1 MTALEVVVP
10 EGIHDPARPSG
21 GNTYDRVV
29 CRRLRNLGWVLH
41 EHAVSGG
48 WPSPDSGA
56 LAALDG
62 VIRRM
67 PDGAVVLVDGLI
79 ASAAPE
85 VLVSEARRLRLVV
98 LVHMPLGDR
107 AVGVP
112 ADTIRTLRTRESA
125 VLSAAAA
132 VVTTSEWSR
141 NRLLALYQLPAERLH
156 VAEPGVG
163 AADAGNGLRG
173 RWAMLCVASVT
184 PDKGH
189 GVLLDAL
196 QMLSDLTWQC
206 VCVGRL
212 DRAPAFAQRL
222 HRRSRDAGLD
232 DRVHF
237 QGPQAGADLDRSYAS
252 ADLMV
257 LASRA
262 ETYGMVITEA
272 LAHGVPVVVTEVGG
286 VTEAVGYGSDG
297 SRPGL
302 LVAPDDPTA
311 LAAALRA
318 WLTDAE
324 LRRRLRRAALSRR
337 QLLHSWSDTVA
348 IVADVVV
355 GAAR

>member
-1 MTALEVVVP
+1 VTSLDVVVP

-29 CRRLRNLGWVLH
+29 CRRLRNLGWVVH
-41 EHAVSGG
+41 EHAVSGC

-56 LAALDG
+56 LDALDG

-67 PDGAVVLVDGLI
+67 PDGAVVLLDGLI

-112 ADTIRTLRTRESA
+112 GDTIRTRESA

-163 AADAGNGLRG
+163 AADAAMGSEAG
-173 RWAMLCVASVT
+173 RAMLCVASVT

-196 QMLSDLTWQC
+196 QMLFDLTWQC

-212 DRAPAFAQRL
+212 DRTPAFVQL
-222 HRRSRDAGLD
+222 LRRTSRDAGLD

-237 QGPQAGADLDRSYAS
+237 QGPQAGADLNRSYAS

-286 VTEAVGYGSDG
+286 VTEALGYGSDG

-302 LVAPDDPTA
+302 LVPPDDPTA

-324 LRRRLRRAALSRR
+324 LRRRLRRAARARR
-337 QLLHSWSDTVA
+337 ELLHSWSDTAA
-348 IVADVVV
+348 ILADVVA

>member
-1 MTALEVVVP
+1 MRALDVVVP

-21 GNTYDRVV
+21 GNTYGRAV
-29 CRRLRNLGWVLH
+29 CRTLRNLGWVVQ
-41 EHAVSGG
+41 EHAVTGC
-48 WPSPDSGA
+48 WPSPDPGS

-67 PDGAVVLVDGLI
+67 PDGAVVLLDGLI

-85 VLVSEARRLRLVV
+85 VLVPEARRLRLVV

-107 AVGVP
+107 AVGAS
-112 ADTIRTLRTRESA
+112 ADTIRTRESA

-156 VAEPGVG
+156 VAEPGVDVADRAMGSEGGG
-163 AADAGNGLRG
+163 AL
-173 RWAMLCVASVT
+173 LCVASVT
-184 PDKGH
+184 PDKGY

-196 QMLSDLTWQC
+196 QMLPDLTWQC
-206 VCVGRL
+206 ACVGRL
-212 DRAPAFAQRL
+212 DRSPAFVRRLRQR
-222 HRRSRDAGLD
+222 SCDAGLG

-237 QGPQAGADLDRSYAS
+237 QGPQTGADLDRNYAS

-286 VTEAVGYGSDG
+286 VTEALGYGSDG

-302 LVAPDDPTA
+302 LVAPDDPAA

-324 LRRRLRRAALSRR
+324 LRRRLRRAARTRR
-337 QLLHSWSDTVA
+337 ELLHSWSDTAAILAGVVA
-348 IVADVVV
+348 

>member
-1 MTALEVVVP
+1 MTSLDVVVP

-29 CRRLRNLGWVLH
+29 CRMLRNLGWAVH
-41 EHAVSGG
+41 EHAVSGS
-48 WPSPDSGA
+48 WPNPDSGA
-56 LAALDG
+56 LGALDD
-62 VIRRM
+62 VIRRI
-67 PDGAVVLVDGLI
+67 PDGAVVLLDGLI

-85 VLVSEARRLRLVV
+85 VLVSEARRVRLVV

-107 AVGVP
+107 AAGVTG
-112 ADTIRTLRTRESA
+112 ATIRARESA

-141 NRLLALYQLPAERLH
+141 GRLLDLYQLPTERLH
-156 VAEPGVG
+156 VAEPGVA
-163 AADAGNGLRG
+163 AADAATGSEAGT
-173 RWAMLCVASVT
+173 AMLCVASVT

-196 QMLSDLTWQC
+196 QMLSDLIWQC

-212 DRAPAFAQRL
+212 DRTPEFVQRL
-222 HRRSRDAGLD
+222 RGRSHDAGLD

-237 QGPQAGADLDRSYAS
+237 QGPQAGADLDRSYAD

-272 LAHGVPVVVTEVGG
+272 LAHGVPVVATEVGG
-286 VTEAVGYGSDG
+286 VKEALGYGSDG
-297 SRPGL
+297 IRPGL

-311 LAAALRA
+311 LASALRA
-318 WLTDAE
+318 WLTDGA
-324 LRRRLRRAALSRR
+324 LRRRLRLAARARR
-337 QLLHSWSDTVA
+337 EALHSWSDTAA
-348 IVADVVV
+348 ILADVVA

>member
-1 MTALEVVVP
+1 VTSLDVVVP

-21 GNTYDRVV
+21 GNTYDRLV
-29 CRRLRNLGWVLH
+29 CRMLRNLGWLVCEH
-41 EHAVSGG
+41 EVAGP
-48 WPSPDSGA
+48 WPNPDSGA
-56 LAALDG
+56 LATLDG
-62 VIRRM
+62 VIRGM
-67 PDGAVVLVDGLI
+67 PDGAVVMVDGLI

-107 AVGVP
+107 AAGVSG
-112 ADTIRTLRTRESA
+112 DSIRERERS

-141 NRLLALYQLPAERLH
+141 SRLLDLYGLPAQQLH

-163 AADAGNGLRG
+163 PADA
-173 RWAMLCVASVT
+173 AMGSEAGTALLCVASVT

-196 QMLSDLTWQC
+196 QTLSDLTWQC
-206 VCVGRL
+206 ACVGRL
-212 DRAPAFAQRL
+212 DRAPAFVRRL
-222 HRRSRDAGLD
+222 RRRSRDAGLD

-237 QGPQAGADLDRSYAS
+237 SGPQAGDELDRSYAS
-252 ADLMV
+252 ADLVV

-272 LAHGVPVVVTEVGG
+272 LAHGVPVVATDVGG
-286 VTEAVGYGSDG
+286 VREAVGCGCDG

-324 LRRRLRRAALSRR
+324 LRRRLRRDARARRELLPSWLDTAAIL
-337 QLLHSWSDTVA
+337 
-348 IVADVVV
+348 ADVVA

>member
-1 MTALEVVVP
+1 VTALHVVVP
-10 EGIHDPARPSG
+10 EGIHDPAWPSG
-21 GNTYDRVV
+21 GNTYDRLV
-29 CRRLRNLGWVLH
+29 CRTLRDLGWVVH
-41 EHAVSGG
+41 EHAVSGC
-48 WPSPDSGA
+48 WPSPDPGA

-62 VIRRM
+62 VVRRL
-67 PDGAVVLVDGLI
+67 PDGSVVLLDGLI

-85 VLVSEARRLRLVV
+85 ALVPAARRVRLVV

-107 AVGVP
+107 GVGVA
-112 ADTIRTLRTRESA
+112 ADTIRSRERA

-132 VVTTSEWSR
+132 VVTTSQWSR

-156 VAEPGVG
+156 VAVPGVG
-163 AADAGNGLRG
+163 EADTTTGSDTGG
-173 RWAMLCVASVT
+173 AMLCVASVI

-212 DRAPAFAQRL
+212 DRAPAFVRRL
-222 HRRSRDAGLD
+222 RQTSRDAGLD
-232 DRVHF
+232 DRVRF
-237 QGPQAGADLDRSYAS
+237 QGPQAGADLDRSYAG

-311 LAAALRA
+311 LAAALRG

-324 LRRRLRRAALSRR
+324 LRRRLRRAARERR
-337 QLLHSWSDTVA
+337 ESLPSWSDTAA
-348 IVADVVV
+348 ILADVVA

>member
-1 MTALEVVVP
+1 VTRLDVVVP
-10 EGIHDPARPSG
+10 EGIHDPTRPSG

-29 CRRLRNLGWVLH
+29 CRELRNLGWVVR
-41 EHAVSGG
+41 EHPVPGC
-48 WPSPDSGA
+48 WPSPDSRA

-67 PDGAVVLVDGLI
+67 PDGTVVLVDGLI
-79 ASAAPE
+79 ASTAPE
-85 VLVSEARRLRLVV
+85 VLVSEARRVRLVV
-98 LVHMPLGDR
+98 LVHLPLGDR
-107 AVGVP
+107 AVGAA
-112 ADTIRTLRTRESA
+112 ADAIRTREHA
-125 VLSAAAA
+125 VLSAVAG

-141 NRLLALYQLPAERLH
+141 NRLMGLYQLPAERLH

-163 AADAGNGLRG
+163 TADAAMGSEAGG
-173 RWAMLCVASVT
+173 DMLCVASVI

-189 GVLLDAL
+189 DVLLDAL
-196 QMLSDLTWQC
+196 QMVSDLTWQC

-212 DRAPAFAQRL
+212 DQNPQFVQRL
-222 HRRSRDAGLD
+222 RRRSRDAGLD

-237 QGPQAGADLDRSYAS
+237 HGAQAGGELDRSYAG

-262 ETYGMVITEA
+262 ETYGMAITEA
-272 LAHGVPVVVTEVGG
+272 LAHGVPVVVTDVGG
-286 VTEAVGYGSDG
+286 VTEAVGHGSDG

-302 LVAPDDPTA
+302 LVAPDDSVA

-324 LRRRLRRAALSRR
+324 LRRRLRHAARTRR
-337 QLLHSWSDTVA
+337 KSLHGWSATAA
-348 IVADVVV
+348 ILADVVA

>member
-1 MTALEVVVP
+1 MTSLDVVVP

-29 CRRLRNLGWVLH
+29 CRELRDLGWAVH

-67 PDGAVVLVDGLI
+67 PDGAVVLLDGLI

-112 ADTIRTLRTRESA
+112 ADTIRTRESA

-163 AADAGNGLRG
+163 AADAAIGFRG
-173 RWAMLCVASVT
+173 R
-184 PDKGH
+184 
-189 GVLLDAL
+189 
-196 QMLSDLTWQC
+196 
-206 VCVGRL
+206 
-212 DRAPAFAQRL
+212 
-222 HRRSRDAGLD
+222 
-232 DRVHF
+232 
-237 QGPQAGADLDRSYAS
+237 
-252 ADLMV
+252 
-257 LASRA
+257 
-262 ETYGMVITEA
+262 
-272 LAHGVPVVVTEVGG
+272 
-286 VTEAVGYGSDG
+286 
-297 SRPGL
+297 
-302 LVAPDDPTA
+302 
-311 LAAALRA
+311 
-318 WLTDAE
+318 
-324 LRRRLRRAALSRR
+324 
-337 QLLHSWSDTVA
+337 
-348 IVADVVV
+348 
-355 GAAR
+355 

>member
-1 MTALEVVVP
+1 MTALDVVVP

-29 CRRLRNLGWVLH
+29 CRRLRNLGWVVH
-41 EHAVSGG
+41 EHAVSGC

-67 PDGAVVLVDGLI
+67 PDGAVVLLDGLI

-112 ADTIRTLRTRESA
+112 ADTIRTRESA

-163 AADAGNGLRG
+163 AADAAIGFRG
-173 RWAMLCVASVT
+173 R
-184 PDKGH
+184 
-189 GVLLDAL
+189 
-196 QMLSDLTWQC
+196 
-206 VCVGRL
+206 
-212 DRAPAFAQRL
+212 
-222 HRRSRDAGLD
+222 
-232 DRVHF
+232 
-237 QGPQAGADLDRSYAS
+237 
-252 ADLMV
+252 
-257 LASRA
+257 
-262 ETYGMVITEA
+262 
-272 LAHGVPVVVTEVGG
+272 
-286 VTEAVGYGSDG
+286 
-297 SRPGL
+297 
-302 LVAPDDPTA
+302 
-311 LAAALRA
+311 
-318 WLTDAE
+318 
-324 LRRRLRRAALSRR
+324 
-337 QLLHSWSDTVA
+337 
-348 IVADVVV
+348 
-355 GAAR
+355 

>member
-1 MTALEVVVP
+1 VTHLDVVVP

-29 CRRLRNLGWVLH
+29 CRELRDLGWVIR
-41 EHAVSGG
+41 EHPVPGR
-48 WPSPDSGA
+48 WPSPDSSA
-56 LAALDG
+56 LAALND

-85 VLVSEARRLRLVV
+85 VLVSEAPRVRLVV
-98 LVHMPLGDR
+98 LVHMPLGDS
-107 AVGVP
+107 AVGAAAESV
-112 ADTIRTLRTRESA
+112 RTRERA
-125 VLSAAAA
+125 VLSAAVA

-141 NRLLALYQLPAERLH
+141 NHLVDLYQLPAERLH

-163 AADAGNGLRG
+163 AADAAIGSEAGG
-173 RWAMLCVASVT
+173 AMLCVGSVI

-212 DRAPAFAQRL
+212 DRDPAFVQRL
-222 HRRSRDAGLD
+222 RRRSRDAGLD

-237 QGPQAGADLDRSYAS
+237 RGPQAYADLERSYGG

-286 VTEAVGYGSDG
+286 VTEALGQGSGDG
-297 SRPGL
+297 RPGL
-302 LVAPDDPTA
+302 LVPPDDPPA

-324 LRRRLRRAALSRR
+324 LRRRLRRAARTRR
-337 QLLHSWSDTVA
+337 ESLHSWADTA
-348 IVADVVV
+348 ATVADVVA

>member
-1 MTALEVVVP
+1 MTALDVIVP
-10 EGIHDPARPSG
+10 DGIHDPAQPSG

-29 CRRLRNLGWVLH
+29 CCELRNLGWVVR

-48 WPSPDSGA
+48 WPNPDSRA
-56 LAALDG
+56 LTTLDG
-62 VIRRM
+62 VIRRL
-67 PDGAVVLVDGLI
+67 PDGALVLIDGLV
-79 ASAAPE
+79 ASAAPA
-85 VLVSEARRLRLVV
+85 VLVSEARRLRLMV

-107 AVGVP
+107 AIGVP
-112 ADTIRTLRTRESA
+112 ADTMRIRERA

-141 NRLLALYQLPAERLH
+141 NRLLGLYQLPRERLH

-163 AADAGNGLRG
+163 AADSATGSEAGR
-173 RWAMLCVASVT
+173 AMLCVASVI

-196 QMLSDLTWQC
+196 QMVSDLTWQC

-212 DRAPAFAQRL
+212 DRDPGFVQGLR
-222 HRRSRDAGLD
+222 RRSRDAGLD
-232 DRVHF
+232 DQVHF
-237 QGPQAGADLDRSYAS
+237 PGTQSGAELERSYAA

-286 VTEAVGYGSDG
+286 VTEALGYGSDRT
-297 SRPGL
+297 RPGL
-302 LVAPDDPTA
+302 LVAPDDPVA
-311 LAAALRA
+311 LAAALRR

-324 LRRRLRRAALSRR
+324 LRRRLRRAAQTRR
-337 QLLHSWSDTVA
+337 GSLHSWSDTA
-348 IVADVVV
+348 GILADVVA
-355 GAAR
+355 GAAQ

>member
-1 MTALEVVVP
+1 VTVLDVVVP
-10 EGIHDPARPSG
+10 EGIHDPAAPSG

-29 CRRLRNLGWVLH
+29 CRELRDLGWVVH
-41 EHAVSGG
+41 EHPAPGS
-48 WPSPDSGA
+48 WPSPDSSA

-62 VIRRM
+62 VIRRL
-67 PDGAVVLVDGLI
+67 PDGAVVLLDGLI

-85 VLVSEARRLRLVV
+85 VLVSQARRVRLVV

-107 AVGVP
+107 VVGVP
-112 ADTIRTLRTRESA
+112 ADPVRTRECA
-125 VLSAAAA
+125 VLSAATA
-132 VVTTSEWSR
+132 VITTSEWSR
-141 NRLLALYQLPAERLH
+141 DRLLRLYQLPVERLH
-156 VAEPGVG
+156 VAEPGADITD
-163 AADAGNGLRG
+163 AAIGSEAGG
-173 RWAMLCVASVT
+173 AMLCVASVI

-189 GVLLDAL
+189 GVLLEAL
-196 QMLSDLTWQC
+196 EMLSDLSWRC

-212 DRAPAFAQRL
+212 DRAPAFVQRL
-222 HRRSRDAGLD
+222 RRRSRDAGLD

-237 QGPQAGADLDRSYAS
+237 QGPQTGADLDRSYAG

-272 LAHGVPVVVTEVGG
+272 LARGLPVVVTDVGG
-286 VTEAVGYGSDG
+286 VTEAVGHGSDG

-302 LVAPDDPTA
+302 LVAPDDPPA

-324 LRRRLRRAALSRR
+324 LRRRLRRTARTRR
-337 QLLHSWSDTVA
+337 QSLHGWSDTAAILAEVVA
-348 IVADVVV
+348 

>member
-1 MTALEVVVP
+1 VTALDVVVP
-10 EGIHDPARPSG
+10 DGIHDPARPSG
-21 GNTYDRVV
+21 GNTYDRRV
-29 CRRLRNLGWVLH
+29 CRWLRNLGWVVH

-48 WPSPDSGA
+48 WPSPDAGA
-56 LAALDG
+56 LAALDD

-67 PDGAVVLVDGLI
+67 PDGAVVLLDGLI

-112 ADTIRTLRTRESA
+112 ADTIRSRESA

-132 VVTTSEWSR
+132 VLTTSEWCR
-141 NRLLALYQLPAERLH
+141 NRLLALYELSAERLH
-156 VAEPGVG
+156 VAEPGVRS
-163 AADAGNGLRG
+163 ADAAPGSEAGG
-173 RWAMLCVASVT
+173 AMLCVASVT

-189 GVLLDAL
+189 GLLLDAL

-212 DRAPAFAQRL
+212 DRAPAFVRQLRC
-222 HRRSRDAGLD
+222 RSRDAGLD

-237 QGPQAGADLDRSYAS
+237 PGPQAGADLNRSYAG

-302 LVAPDDPTA
+302 LVAPDDPAA

-318 WLTDAE
+318 WLTDAD
-324 LRRRLRRAALSRR
+324 LRRRLRRAAGIRR
-337 QLLHSWSDTVA
+337 EGLHSWSDTAAVL
-348 IVADVVV
+348 ADVVAGV
-355 GAAR
+355 TR

>member
-1 MTALEVVVP
+1 VTALDVVVP

-29 CRRLRNLGWVLH
+29 CRELRDLGWAVR
-41 EHAVSGG
+41 EHAVPGG
-48 WPSPDSGA
+48 WPSPDSSA
-56 LAALDG
+56 LAALGG
-62 VIRRM
+62 VIGRV
-67 PDGAVVLVDGLI
+67 PDGAVVLLDGLI

-85 VLVSEARRLRLVV
+85 VLVAEARRLRLVV

-107 AVGVP
+107 AVGIQ
-112 ADTIRTLRTRESA
+112 AEAIRARERA

-132 VVTTSEWSR
+132 VVTTSQWSR
-141 NRLLALYQLPAERLH
+141 DRLLDLYQLPVERLH

-163 AADAGNGLRG
+163 AADVAMGSEAGG
-173 RWAMLCVASVT
+173 AMLCVASVIA
-184 PDKGH
+184 DKGH

-196 QMLSDLTWQC
+196 QMLSDLSWQC

-212 DRAPAFAQRL
+212 DRTPAFVQWLR
-222 HRRSRDAGLD
+222 RRSRDAGLD

-237 QGPQAGADLDRSYAS
+237 RGPQAGAELHRSYAG
-252 ADLMV
+252 ADLVV

-272 LAHGVPVVVTEVGG
+272 LAHGVPVVVTDVGG
-286 VTEAVGYGSDG
+286 VTEALGYGSDG

-302 LVAPDDPTA
+302 LVAPDAPTE

-318 WLTDAE
+318 WLTDVE
-324 LRRRLRRAALSRR
+324 LRRRLRHAARTRR
-337 QLLHSWSDTVA
+337 ESLHSWSDTAATVA
-348 IVADVVV
+348 AVVAE
-355 GAAR
+355 AAR